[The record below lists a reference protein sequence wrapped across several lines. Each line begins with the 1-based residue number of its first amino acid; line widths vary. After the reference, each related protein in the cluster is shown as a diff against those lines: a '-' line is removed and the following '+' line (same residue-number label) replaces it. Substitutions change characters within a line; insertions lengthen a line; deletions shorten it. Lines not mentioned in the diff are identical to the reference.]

1 VEEEKVLTP
10 EEKTQQYREM
20 QLSVL
25 NNFLRDFQEDEKAL
39 IDFNDAN
46 AGVSLEKQR
55 DIEKREKE
63 EIKRLEKQVFKKDM
77 VEVEEAYANANLKN
91 LRDRIVKTITEGVLK
106 QQKVL
111 VKAQSLFA
119 EQEAVVAKKKQEI
132 QSLINKK
139 NLLQSLCQS
148 LLDKNCELY
157 MKHEQMLEEERQERL
172 RLAANFNEQMK
183 EVQVELDAQKAKR
196 QAEIN
201 ENSELRTQI
210 QKAIDEYR
218 VKESSYREKMDA
230 HQKVILDI
238 EKKLKATIEGT
249 VTKTIKEADAEKT
262 KFMSVCDRVKT
273 LSDKINDYMKKF
285 DQIKEEMSDNSKRFE
300 TYQA

>member
-39 IDFNDAN
+39 IDFNDVN

-119 EQEAVVAKKKQEI
+119 E
-132 QSLINKK
+132 
-139 NLLQSLCQS
+139 
-148 LLDKNCELY
+148 
-157 MKHEQMLEEERQERL
+157 
-172 RLAANFNEQMK
+172 
-183 EVQVELDAQKAKR
+183 
-196 QAEIN
+196 
-201 ENSELRTQI
+201 
-210 QKAIDEYR
+210 
-218 VKESSYREKMDA
+218 
-230 HQKVILDI
+230 
-238 EKKLKATIEGT
+238 
-249 VTKTIKEADAEKT
+249 
-262 KFMSVCDRVKT
+262 
-273 LSDKINDYMKKF
+273 
-285 DQIKEEMSDNSKRFE
+285 
-300 TYQA
+300 